1 MKFASLCALL
11 LATAAFFTSCA
22 NDDDIVSAALS
33 QSARIHDSTLYPA
46 YCRHPQMLV
55 PVTK

>member
-11 LATAAFFTSCA
+11 LATAVYLTGCA
-22 NDDDIVSAALS
+22 NDDDIVSAALNH
-33 QSARIHDSTLYPA
+33 SAGIHDSTLYPA
-46 YCRHPQMLV
+46 DCRQPQMFV